1 MEDKF
6 TTIAYH
12 TYSRALLLQNQLEA
26 AGIECLLTG
35 INVIQ
40 PMVGSG
46 VRLRVK
52 TKDVEAALRIIQ
64 ESGKMSGKAKQG
76 KDSTNQKILVPVDFS
91 DYSKMLVIMP
101 SLWLIHLRQK

>member
-12 TYSRALLLQNQLEA
+12 TYSRALLIQNQLEA

-46 VRLRVK
+46 VRLQSK
-52 TKDVEAALRIIQ
+52 SPKDVEAALRIIQ
-64 ESGKMSGKAKQG
+64 ESGKIQERQKQR
-76 KDSTNQKILVPVDFS
+76 KIQQIKKILVPVDFS
-91 DYSKMLVIMP
+91 DY
-101 SLWLIHLRQK
+101 